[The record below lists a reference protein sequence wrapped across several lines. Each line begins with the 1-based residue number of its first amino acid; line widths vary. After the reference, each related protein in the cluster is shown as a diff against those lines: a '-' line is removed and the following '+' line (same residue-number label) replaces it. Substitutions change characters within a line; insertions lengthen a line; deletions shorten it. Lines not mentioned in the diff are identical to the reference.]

1 MPKDVEELSAASAGS
16 TAGSLR
22 PYYEKDGIAIYNG
35 DCREILPLLGRC
47 ADLVVADPPYF
58 FPVQTYV
65 QARGAK
71 YRKMLGELSVLSGY
85 LSDTFALVAGCLRD
99 GASQYVFC
107 DAKSYPLM
115 HDALFPHAAHVR
127 TIIWDKIVS
136 YNGYTW
142 RHQHELIAWAEGA
155 GAKRVPTGDGDVIRE
170 RGVLQKDRVHPA
182 QKPPSLLSRL
192 MAKHEGADILDPFC
206 GSGSSLVAAA
216 GLGRRAIGIEI
227 EERYCEIA
235 AKRLSQGVLF

>member
-1 MPKDVEELSAASAGS
+1 MK
-16 TAGSLR
+16 
-22 PYYEKDGIAIYNG
+22 PYYEHGGVTIYHG
-35 DCREILPLLGRC
+35 DCREVLPSLGVC

-65 QARGAK
+65 EARGAK

-85 LSDTFALVAGCLRD
+85 LSDTFATIAECLRL

-127 TIIWDKIVS
+127 LLIWDKIVS

-142 RHQHELIAWAEGA
+142 RHQHELIAWAEGE
-155 GAKRVPTGDGDVIRE
+155 GAPRVPTGDGDILKE
-170 RGVLQKDRVHPA
+170 RGVLQKDRLHPA
-182 QKPPSLLSRL
+182 EKPSALLAR
-192 MAKHEGADILDPFC
+192 MIAKHESAAVLDPFT
-206 GSGSSLVAAA
+206 GSGSSLVAAKS
-216 GLGRRAIGIEI
+216 LGRQAIGIEI

-235 AKRLSQGVLF
+235 ARRLSQEVLDFGDVA